1 MRPDKNI
8 YRLLQEHLD
17 KLPIG
22 FPRTESGVEIK
33 ILQHLFN
40 NLEAKVALCL
50 SLGNASVSTVQ
61 KRFKRKFGELIEEQE
76 LSAILNSM
84 YLGGSINRSK
94 KEPFKYSNAM
104 LAIGMFEYQLGHL
117 TEEFMQWM
125 HQYFEEGFNDEFFR
139 SSLPQLRTSPH
150 MQAIVPEYNIA
161 TYDNMRKIVK
171 DTNKSI
177 AVANCVCKEGEALL
191 GKSCKQTKD
200 IEVCISFGASSY
212 LDRGQARA
220 ISKEECL
227 EIMDRAEREGLVLQP
242 GNSLQPFC
250 ICLCC
255 GCCCGV
261 LTSAK
266 KYEKPADLIGHNFY
280 AQIDKEACNGCSVC
294 VRRCQMDALA
304 IEDKKAGIDL
314 NRCIGCGLCVT
325 TCKKEAISL
334 VEMKKKTIPPKNAVT
349 LYLGILSEK
358 VGKQKMMGNM
368 LKLLLG
374 KQL

>member
-1 MRPDKNI
+1 
-8 YRLLQEHLD
+8 
-17 KLPIG
+17 
-22 FPRTESGVEIK
+22 
-33 ILQHLFN
+33 
-40 NLEAKVALCL
+40 
-50 SLGNASVSTVQ
+50 
-61 KRFKRKFGELIEEQE
+61 
-76 LSAILNSM
+76 
-84 YLGGSINRSK
+84 
-94 KEPFKYSNAM
+94 
-104 LAIGMFEYQLGHL
+104 
-117 TEEFMQWM
+117 
-125 HQYFEEGFNDEFFR
+125 
-139 SSLPQLRTSPH
+139 
-150 MQAIVPEYNIA
+150 
-161 TYDNMRKIVK
+161 
-171 DTNKSI
+171 
-177 AVANCVCKEGEALL
+177 
-191 GKSCKQTKD
+191 
-200 IEVCISFGASSY
+200 
-212 LDRGQARA
+212 
-220 ISKEECL
+220 
-227 EIMDRAEREGLVLQP
+227 MDRAEKEGLVLQP

-304 IEDKKAGIDL
+304 IEDKKASIDL
-314 NRCIGCGLCVT
+314 NRCIGCGLCIT

>member
-1 MRPDKNI
+1 MHNDKHI

-22 FPRTESGVEIK
+22 FPKTESGVEIK

-117 TEEFMQWM
+117 NKEFMQWM
-125 HQYFEEGFNDEFFR
+125 HQYFDEGFNDEFFR

-171 DTNKSI
+171 ETNKSI

-212 LDRGQARA
+212 QDRGQARA

-280 AQIDKEACNGCSVC
+280 AQIDKEACNGCSIC
-294 VRRCQMDALA
+294 VTRCQMNAVA
-304 IEDKKAGIDL
+304 IVDKKAGIDL

-334 VEMKKKTIPPKNAVT
+334 VEMRKKTVPPKNAVM